1 MFALAVRF
9 EVHDEQAA
17 AQFDALAHDLVE
29 HIKAKEPGTLL
40 YVTHTIESEPLA
52 RLFYEVYADED
63 AFQAH
68 QDAEY
73 VEAFLTARVPLLADR
88 RIERLRPAFAK
99 GLRRG

>member
-1 MFALAVRF
+1 MYALAVRF
-9 EVHDEQAA
+9 DVRDEEAD
-17 AQFDALAHDLVE
+17 AQFDALARNLVE
-29 HIKAKEPGTLL
+29 QIEANEPGTLL
-40 YVTHTIESEPLA
+40 YATHTIEGEPLA

-73 VEAFLTARVPLLADR
+73 VKAFLTARVPLLADR
-88 RIERLRPAFAK
+88 RVERLRPAFAK